1 MRHLRSLVVLACIGL
16 AACGGGNSS
25 SSSSSGSS
33 KPKKT
38 HTPTPTPSLQTI
50 YVRENGNDDNP
61 GTDRTKPLKSIS
73 AAAKLAKAGTT
84 IDVGPGTYTGSIELN
99 NKKGVTAEFPI
110 RIFANVPAGGVAK
123 IDAGGATTAIAITK
137 TPFVTIEGF
146 LITGVQPASNASAT
160 AVIVR
165 TNSHDTTIRDC
176 RIGNAAAVDAVRVDG
191 SPDVLIFNNL
201 IFSNDRGVVI
211 TGDTQR
217 TRIINNTIVDHMR
230 AGVSV
235 SAGATTAPEAIEV
248 FNNIIQGNAGH
259 IGISIDDP
267 VSYTGDYN
275 LVFEPDVQDQATIYR
290 SQARRGAHDI
300 NEDALFENI
309 PTTDVRL
316 TADSPAI
323 DAGATTIGQDLLADL
338 FQRSAT
344 SDEIKD
350 RTPPDLGYHQ
360 PPPR

>member
-1 MRHLRSLVVLACIGL
+1 MRLVRTLAMLACVAL
-16 AACGGGNSS
+16 TACGSGGSS
-25 SSSSSGSS
+25 SSSSSGGGSSS

-38 HTPTPTPSLQTI
+38 RTPTPVPSLETI
-50 YVRENGNDDNP
+50 YVRESGNDDNP
-61 GTDRTKPLKSIS
+61 GTDRTKPLKTIA

-84 IDVGPGTYTGSIELN
+84 IDVGPGTYTGSIEMT

-110 RIFANVPAGGVAK
+110 RIFANVPAGGVAT
-123 IDAGGATTAIAITK
+123 IDAGGAPSGIAITK

-146 LITGVQPASNASAT
+146 LITGVQPGDTGSAT
-160 AVIVR
+160 AVLIR
-165 TNSHDTTIRDC
+165 SNSHDTTIRDC
-176 RIGNAAAVDAVRVDG
+176 RIGNGAKVDAVRVDG

-211 TGDTQR
+211 TGDTPR

-230 AGVSV
+230 AGISV
-235 SAGATTAPEAIEV
+235 SAGTTAAPQDISA
-248 FNNIIQGNAGH
+248 FNNIIQGNDEHVA
-259 IGISIDDP
+259 ISIDDP

-275 LVFEPDVQDQATIYR
+275 LVYEADVQDQATIYR

-316 TADSPAI
+316 TAESPAI
-323 DAGATTIGQDLLADL
+323 DAGTTDIDSDLLADL
-338 FQRSAT
+338 FQHSAT
-344 SDEIKD
+344 SDERKD
-350 RTPPDLGYHQ
+350 RTPPDLGFHQ
-360 PPPR
+360 P